1 MKIFSK
7 TLCATDINRRC
18 AVGMNYFKMERFP
31 KLQGHYK
38 VDFVVKDESGRKW
51 IFCCSTRITK
61 NPNHPKHP
69 KPVLIKEWIPFVR
82 SKKLCV
88 GDRVT
93 IYAEL
98 DEIGS
103 TNYRVKV
110 DKRTSPSKAAS
121 SHVMN
126 HNPDGDNSSSSHN
139 SDNES
144 KATFQ
149 PSRDLLPEVL
159 NRDLGGTTAATGSS
173 FDKEQLPTNHSI
185 FQVIKCYKTERSLSL
200 ELTLKPTMTRGST
213 AATSSCIYTE
223 QTPNPHSTS
232 RDIKCDKITRPSLN
246 LSLEL
251 ALTPT
256 MTGRPHHAYM
266 QWTEPKTMNFF
277 GS

>member
-18 AVGMNYFKMERFP
+18 VVGMNYFKMERFP

-38 VDFVVKDESGRKW
+38 VDFVVKDESGR
-51 IFCCSTRITK
+51 
-61 NPNHPKHP
+61 
-69 KPVLIKEWIPFVR
+69 
-82 SKKLCV
+82 
-88 GDRVT
+88 
-93 IYAEL
+93 
-98 DEIGS
+98 
-103 TNYRVKV
+103 
-110 DKRTSPSKAAS
+110 
-121 SHVMN
+121 
-126 HNPDGDNSSSSHN
+126 
-139 SDNES
+139 
-144 KATFQ
+144 
-149 PSRDLLPEVL
+149 
-159 NRDLGGTTAATGSS
+159 GTTAATGSS

-200 ELTLKPTMTRGST
+200 ELTLKPTMTGGST

-266 QWTEPKTMNFF
+266 QWTEPKTINFF